1 MSYIFSWYFHPSP
14 LHCVTDAFTAQRRL
28 SEVGHTC
35 ATVFSFCFEEESAG
49 VMAAE
54 ALNVKA
60 EEEEEEEE
68 ELLGPVCSWDQGAV
82 WRREFIF
89 TQT

>member
-1 MSYIFSWYFHPSP
+1 M
-14 LHCVTDAFTAQRRL
+14 HCITDAFTAQRRL

-60 EEEEEEEE
+60 DKKEEEE
-68 ELLGPVCSWDQGAV
+68 ELLDLALEIKEQCGDENLFSLRPKS
-82 WRREFIF
+82 
-89 TQT
+89 

>member
-1 MSYIFSWYFHPSP
+1 M
-14 LHCVTDAFTAQRRL
+14 HCVTDAFTAQRRL

-60 EEEEEEEE
+60 EEEEEEE
-68 ELLGPVCSWDQGAV
+68 LLDFAV
-82 WRREFIF
+82 EIKEQCGDENLFSLKPKS
-89 TQT
+89 

>member
-1 MSYIFSWYFHPSP
+1 MHYIR
-14 LHCVTDAFTAQRRL
+14 DAFTAQRRL

-60 EEEEEEEE
+60 EEEEEGLPDPALEIKEQCGDE
-68 ELLGPVCSWDQGAV
+68 NLFSLRPKS
-82 WRREFIF
+82 
-89 TQT
+89 